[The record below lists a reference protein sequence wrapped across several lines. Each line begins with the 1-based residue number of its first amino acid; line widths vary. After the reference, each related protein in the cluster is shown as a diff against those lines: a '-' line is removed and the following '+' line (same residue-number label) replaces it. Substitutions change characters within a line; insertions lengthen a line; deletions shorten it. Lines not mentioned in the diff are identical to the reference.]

1 MKIYTSYFAVANKLP
16 PDMIKI
22 SIAGKAPDGWNGL
35 KYRALAP
42 RWTFFESWQQTKD
55 NDYYIECYNE
65 QVLSKLDPQSVLDKL
80 KTAYL
85 FMRNRN
91 NNEEISYTA
100 DSDLCL
106 MCYEKPDSFCHRH
119 LVADWL
125 NAAGIECEEY
135 IIRKD

>member
-22 SIAGKAPDGWNGL
+22 SIAGKTPDGWDGL
-35 KYRALAP
+35 KYSLLAP
-42 RWTFFESWQQTKD
+42 RWTFFKVWQQTKD
-55 NDYYIECYNE
+55 NDYYIKCYNE
-65 QVLSKLDPQSVLDKL
+65 LVLSKLNPQSVLKEL
-80 KTAYL
+80 KMAYL
-85 FMRNRN
+85 SMQNR
-91 NNEEISYTA
+91 NNEEISYTS